1 MSENSKLAPYEQRTF
16 CENKISI
23 FRQNALTLS
32 GVTRA
37 NDQECAVSDSSTRRV
52 FKGWIQNQSENFHVT
67 SASAYGALFIQRGTG
82 LESKLDQVQSA
93 SMIIHRSIA
102 PGETIG
108 ACLFTLSFP
117 NEQEAQAFDKKP
129 VFDSL
134 HTVFVRGV
142 EDRKKPAEAG

>member
-1 MSENSKLAPYEQRTF
+1 
-16 CENKISI
+16 
-23 FRQNALTLS
+23 
-32 GVTRA
+32 
-37 NDQECAVSDSSTRRV
+37 
-52 FKGWIQNQSENFHVT
+52 
-67 SASAYGALFIQRGTG
+67 
-82 LESKLDQVQSA
+82 
-93 SMIIHRSIA
+93 MIIHRSIA